1 MVCSSDR
8 NGTQRFLLHCR
19 DRYHALS
26 SPYNFG
32 TETPL
37 GGGDTSAYVVPS
49 AAIARSLSSKFVAST
64 ALTKALQRF

>member
-1 MVCSSDR
+1 MCIENAENR
-8 NGTQRFLLHCR
+8 R

-32 TETPL
+32 AETHL

-49 AAIARSLSSKFVAST
+49 AAITRSLSSEFSRHQYSAYEGPTKFLT
-64 ALTKALQRF
+64 AQV